1 MLLQYLQTVAVISKG
16 KSTQRSN
23 TKKGMLLLVGCIM
36 SHHHFSISQ
45 DGCAQTIL
53 SAATLIEAVDV
64 TCYLVQSQYTDMG
77 LISPSMDPVTP
88 GVWQGSHWSTNF
100 NSFYPVDEYTRPQAI
115 APRDRGRVY
124 SSSTVVCISLLLN
137 RFKVLFGSLYPH
149 IRFR

>member
-1 MLLQYLQTVAVISKG
+1 MPDGHFHVLIFSESKFYTIYKGETHFQISGLVAELNVFDYSCTTFGTFEK
-16 KSTQRSN
+16 T
-23 TKKGMLLLVGCIM
+23 
-36 SHHHFSISQ
+36 
-45 DGCAQTIL
+45 
-53 SAATLIEAVDV
+53 
-64 TCYLVQSQYTDMG
+64 Y
-77 LISPSMDPVTP
+77 
-88 GVWQGSHWSTNF
+88 F